1 MKYILLVLFAACA
14 SPKPDPKAER
24 LKVKREIDS
33 IKTELS
39 LLELRQA
46 DKGGGVDSVYAVTV
60 ARSRNNIWALQN
72 RLDSLEAIR

>member
-14 SPKPDPKAER
+14 SPEPDPPSER

-33 IKTELS
+33 IKAELS
-39 LLELRQA
+39 ILELRQA
-46 DKGGGVDSVYAVTV
+46 EGGGKIDSAYAITV
-60 ARSRNNIWALQN
+60 AKSRNNIWALQN

>member
-1 MKYILLVLFAACA
+1 MKYILLVLFSACA
-14 SPKPDPKAER
+14 SPKTDPHAER
-24 LKVKREIDS
+24 LKVKMEIDS

-46 DKGGGVDSVYAVTV
+46 EKGGGIDSVYAITV
-60 ARSRNNIWALQN
+60 AKSRNNIWALQS